1 MSMLISDVLSEIIA
15 STSSAF
21 LVDPILVR
29 AICIKESGLISWR
42 TRFEPA
48 WRYFVTPESFAGQL
62 GITPETEKVHQQTSW
77 GLMQLMGSV
86 AREIGFDGHLTQ
98 LCDPEVGVHF
108 GVKKIM
114 EIQKRYQSLDD
125 IIAAYN
131 AGTAIKHGDQYMNQG
146 YVDGVLRNMKSL
158 SDDRPRTV

>member
-1 MSMLISDVLSEIIA
+1 
-15 STSSAF
+15 
-21 LVDPILVR
+21 
-29 AICIKESGLISWR
+29 
-42 TRFEPA
+42 
-48 WRYFVTPESFAGQL
+48 
-62 GITPETEKVHQQTSW
+62 
-77 GLMQLMGSV
+77 MGSV